1 VVQEITDQI
10 LVVLVTLQTQVL
22 LKEMLE
28 QVPEVPMLVVVAVE
42 ELAELDQLRLTDL
55 LEELEEMDQVA
66 GLEIVQQEQAV
77 EEELEQALLEVLVLL
92 DLEVVE
98 KDLDIKTQ
106 AVQILRQTK
115 MEVQTL
121 EVVEE
126 QVKTSHNLEQ
136 LQDH

>member
-1 VVQEITDQI
+1 MVQEIMDQI
-10 LVVLVTLQTQVL
+10 LVVLVTLHQQVL

-66 GLEIVQQEQAV
+66 GLEIVQLELVV

-92 DLEVVE
+92 DLEVAATPGE
-98 KDLDIKTQ
+98 CKL
-106 AVQILRQTK
+106 
-115 MEVQTL
+115 
-121 EVVEE
+121 
-126 QVKTSHNLEQ
+126 
-136 LQDH
+136 

>member
-1 VVQEITDQI
+1 
-10 LVVLVTLQTQVL
+10 
-22 LKEMLE
+22 MLE

-42 ELAELDQLRLTDL
+42 ELAELDQLRLTDP

-66 GLEIVQQEQAV
+66 GLEIVQLGLVV

-121 EVVEE
+121 EVVEV
-126 QVKTSHNLEQ
+126 QVKTLEH
-136 LQDH
+136 LEHLVDH